1 MSFPN
6 VAETRKIM
14 RTYAVPNSGTRV
26 GPATFEAHVIDTNGA
41 LIVQRKTYFRARDCF
56 IPAPGCHI
64 ATQKE
69 YDEWCKSDV
78 TDVTDANA
86 SVARGELFPLA
97 HLDRFYYELP
107 GIRSVT
113 ALVALIVACRTNA
126 IQTEV

>member
-1 MSFPN
+1 MSYPN
-6 VAETRKIM
+6 AAETRKIM

-41 LIVQRKTYFRARDCF
+41 LIMQRNTCFHTHVF
-56 IPAPGCHI
+56 IPARGCRI
-64 ATQKE
+64 ATQKD

-78 TDVTDANA
+78 TDVIDANA
-86 SVARGELFPLA
+86 SVARGELFSLA